1 MPSAL
6 SANHTKMKLFV
17 PFFIV
22 FILVASCSKGSE
34 HPCPGVEA
42 SHILTQAT
50 TQQEFVNAQDTADV
64 IIAKLKNGQ
73 SFSDLAL
80 QYGSDGTKT
89 KGGDLGW
96 FTRGMMVQPFEDS
109 CFNAAINKPLIVKTQ
124 FGVHVVNVT
133 GKKDIPC
140 N

>member
-1 MPSAL
+1 
-6 SANHTKMKLFV
+6 MK
-17 PFFIV
+17 IV
-22 FILVASCSKGSE
+22 ISISISIVLLTLTSCKKNNDSS
-34 HPCPGVEA
+34 CLGVNA
-42 SHILTQAT
+42 SHILTMAT
-50 TQQEFVNAQDTADV
+50 TPQQYSDAQDTAEV
-64 IIAKLKNGQ
+64 IIAKLQNGQ
-73 SFSDLAL
+73 SFADLAL

-89 KGGDLGW
+89 QGGNLGW

-109 CFNAAINKPLIVKTQ
+109 CFNATINKPLIVKTQ

>member
-1 MPSAL
+1 
-6 SANHTKMKLFV
+6 MKLLL

-22 FILVASCSKGSE
+22 FILATGCAKVATE
-34 HPCPGVEA
+34 HPCPAVEA
-42 SHILTQAT
+42 SHILTPAESPEQF
-50 TQQEFVNAQDTADV
+50 ENAQDTAEV
-64 IIAKLKNGQ
+64 IIAKLKNGE

-89 KGGDLGW
+89 QGGNLGW

-109 CFNAAINKPLIVKTQ
+109 CYNATINKPLIVKTQ
-124 FGVHVVNVT
+124 FGVHVVKVT

>member
-1 MPSAL
+1 
-6 SANHTKMKLFV
+6 MKSLV
-17 PFFIV
+17 PFIFAAALI
-22 FILVASCSKGSE
+22 ISCTKPAE

-42 SHILTQAT
+42 SHILTMAST
-50 TQQEFVNAQDTADV
+50 PKEFENAQDTAEV
-64 IIAKLKNGQ
+64 IMAKLQQGK
-73 SFSDLAL
+73 SFADLAL

-89 KGGDLGW
+89 QGGNLGW

-109 CFNAAINKPLIVKTQ
+109 CFNATINKPLIVKTQ
-124 FGVHVVNVT
+124 FGVHVVKVT

>member
-1 MPSAL
+1 
-6 SANHTKMKLFV
+6 MKLFA

-22 FILVASCSKGSE
+22 LIIVTSCAKPATE

-50 TQQEFVNAQDTADV
+50 TPAQFKNAQDTAEV
-64 IIAKLKNGQ
+64 IIAKLQKGQ
-73 SFSDLAL
+73 SFADLAL
-80 QYGSDGTKT
+80 QYGSDDTKNQ
-89 KGGDLGW
+89 GGNLGW

-109 CFNAAINKPLIVKTQ
+109 CFNATINKPLIVKTQ

-133 GKKDIPC
+133 GKKEIPC

>member
-1 MPSAL
+1 
-6 SANHTKMKLFV
+6 MKTVL

-22 FILVASCSKGSE
+22 LVLASGCAKVASE
-34 HPCPGVEA
+34 HPCLGVEA
-42 SHILTQAT
+42 SHILTKAST
-50 TQQEFVNAQDTADV
+50 PEEFENAQDTAEV
-64 IIAKLKNGQ
+64 IIAKLKNGS

-89 KGGDLGW
+89 RGGDLGW
-96 FTRGMMVQPFEDS
+96 FTRGAMVQPFEDS
-109 CFNAAINKPLIVKTQ
+109 CFNATINKPLIVKTQ

>member
-1 MPSAL
+1 MKIL
-6 SANHTKMKLFV
+6 S
-17 PFFIV
+17 P
-22 FILVASCSKGSE
+22 FILAVILISSCAKTVTE
-34 HPCPGVEA
+34 KPCPGVEA

-50 TQQEFVNAQDTADV
+50 TEAEFKSAQDTAEV
-64 IIAKLKNGQ
+64 IIAKLKNGA
-73 SFSDLAL
+73 SFAALAS
-80 QYGSDGTKT
+80 QYGSDGTKNQ
-89 KGGDLGW
+89 GGNLGW

-109 CFNAAINKPLIVKTQ
+109 CFNATINKPLIVRTQ

>member
-1 MPSAL
+1 MKQLISL
-6 SANHTKMKLFV
+6 SIIA
-17 PFFIV
+17 
-22 FILVASCSKGSE
+22 ILTASCFSKTS
-34 HPCPGVEA
+34 HQPCDGVKA

-50 TQQEFVNAQDTADV
+50 TQQEFKNAQDTAEV
-64 IIAKLKNGQ
+64 IIQKLKNGQ
-73 SFSDLAL
+73 SFAFLAL

-96 FTRGMMVQPFEDS
+96 FTRGTMVQPFEDS

-133 GKKDIPC
+133 EKGKFPC
-140 N
+140 D

>member
-1 MPSAL
+1 
-6 SANHTKMKLFV
+6 MKLFL

-22 FILVASCSKGSE
+22 CILAAACAKVATE
-34 HPCPGVEA
+34 HPCPAVEA

-50 TQQEFVNAQDTADV
+50 TQQEFENAQDTAEV
-64 IIAKLKNGQ
+64 IIAKLQNGQ

-89 KGGDLGW
+89 QGGNLGW
-96 FTRGMMVQPFEDS
+96 FTRGTMVQPFEDS
-109 CFNAAINKPLIVKTQ
+109 CFNATVNRPLIVKTQ

-133 GKKDIPC
+133 GKEEIPC

>member
-1 MPSAL
+1 MKILSAL
-6 SANHTKMKLFV
+6 IFTVVLTISCTKPV
-17 PFFIV
+17 Q
-22 FILVASCSKGSE
+22 E

-42 SHILTQAT
+42 SHILTMAST
-50 TQQEFVNAQDTADV
+50 PEEFENAQDTAEV
-64 IIAKLKNGQ
+64 IIAKLQQGK
-73 SFSDLAL
+73 SFADLAL

-89 KGGDLGW
+89 QGGNLGW

-109 CFNAAINKPLIVKTQ
+109 CFNATINKPLIVKTQ
-124 FGVHVVNVT
+124 FGVHVVKVT

>member
-1 MPSAL
+1 
-6 SANHTKMKLFV
+6 MKILY
-17 PFFIV
+17 PFIFAVVLTI
-22 FILVASCSKGSE
+22 SCKKPVE
-34 HPCPGVEA
+34 HACPGVEA
-42 SHILTQAT
+42 SHILTMAST
-50 TQQEFVNAQDTADV
+50 PEEFKNAQDTAEV
-64 IIAKLKNGQ
+64 IMAKLQQGK

-89 KGGDLGW
+89 QGGNLGW

-109 CFNAAINKPLIVKTQ
+109 CFNATINKPLIVKTQ
-124 FGVHVVNVT
+124 FGVHVVKVT